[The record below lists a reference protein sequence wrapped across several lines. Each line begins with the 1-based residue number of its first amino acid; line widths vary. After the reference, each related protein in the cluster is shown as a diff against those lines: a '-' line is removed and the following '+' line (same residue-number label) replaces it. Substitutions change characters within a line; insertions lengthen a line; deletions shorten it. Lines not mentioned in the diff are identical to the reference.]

1 MVVKPNTKLTQI
13 LQMDSDLVHASG
25 ERSADDD
32 AGAVAVVQSLELR
45 AALLA
50 VRTDLAHA
58 DLVAHHLHRL
68 GAFHDAPGI
77 RQKLHYKVPVGF
89 FLPRVLPQ
97 FFLHLALY
105 RANTV
110 TLNKFRTTAFGLV
123 VIR

>member
-1 MVVKPNTKLTQI
+1 M
-13 LQMDSDLVHASG
+13 HASG

-77 RQKLHYKVPVGF
+77 RQKLHYKVPIVF
-89 FLPRVLPQ
+89 F
-97 FFLHLALY
+97 
-105 RANTV
+105 
-110 TLNKFRTTAFGLV
+110 TLECCPS
-123 VIR
+123 

>member
-77 RQKLHYKVPVGF
+77 RQKLHYKVPVVF
-89 FLPRVLPQ
+89 FTLEFCPS
-97 FFLHLALY
+97 FFC
-105 RANTV
+105 
-110 TLNKFRTTAFGLV
+110 
-123 VIR
+123 I